1 MQKQIDDE
9 VRSLFERVLTE
20 VAKLAKFQKM
30 TSGQPKTFFQTN
42 NSDSRFQELGI
53 IDTYS
58 QASIFDQAL
67 VDLIGMSLDEVQR
80 F

>member
-1 MQKQIDDE
+1 MMLTHIDDE

-20 VAKLAKFQKM
+20 VAKLAKLQKM

-42 NSDSRFQELGI
+42 NSDIRFQELGI

-58 QASIFDQAL
+58 
-67 VDLIGMSLDEVQR
+67 
-80 F
+80 